1 MVKFYQELLL
11 PIEDELKRDFYAAL
25 NGKAEGS
32 YSITEVSRLI
42 AEKKV
47 VKETYVWKSGMAQW
61 NLVENIAELLRL
73 VALTPPPIPSNKP

>member
-73 VALTPPPIPSNKP
+73 VALTPPPIPVKK